1 VIGWALRWAFVL
13 GGVALFCVGILD
25 RGAAL
30 LPDPTAPPRPAPLL
44 GKPAAALAAGAVDT
58 LVFQADSRGQ
68 VFVDAV
74 INGAPM
80 RLLVDTGA
88 SLVSLTSEDARAAG
102 LDPRGLVYSGRAD
115 TANGRVRVAPVV
127 LREVR
132 LGQFSLDDVP
142 AAVLDHLD
150 VSLLGMSFLR
160 RLPSYEMRDGKLT
173 ITW

>member
-1 VIGWALRWAFVL
+1 MIGWALRWAFVL
-13 GGVALFCVGILD
+13 GGIALFCVGIFD

-30 LPDPTAPPRPAPLL
+30 LPNPAAPPRPDPRI
-44 GKPAAALAAGAVDT
+44 GKPVAALADGAVDT
-58 LVFQADSRGQ
+58 LVYHANSRGQ

-74 INGAPM
+74 IDGASM

-88 SLVSLTSEDARAAG
+88 SLVSLTLEDARAAG
-102 LDPRGLVYSGRAD
+102 LDPRRLVFSGHAD
-115 TANGRVRVAPVV
+115 TANGPVRVAPVM

-160 RLPSYEMRDGKLT
+160 RLPSYEMHDGKLT